1 MQVIPD
7 VGTTYVRT
15 TPKAPNRKRALEY
28 LAASGAVPISI
39 IERDGVCSIH
49 AGGKIAGTIAAGS
62 PPRWLACLHDAG
74 LSRFE
79 PTPLQALA
87 GAEKRRTAK

>member
-1 MQVIPD
+1 MYARLSDLDRPYGD
-7 VGTTYVRT
+7 PR
-15 TPKAPNRKRALEY
+15 AARESAELLKRL
-28 LAASGAVPISI
+28 L
-39 IERDGVCSIH
+39 
-49 AGGKIAGTIAAGS
+49 
-62 PPRWLACLHDAG
+62 DAG

>member
-1 MQVIPD
+1 MLASEPWEEVAQFASYCVQGRLLGLQPWQNPD
-7 VGTTYVRT
+7 LDRPYGDPR
-15 TPKAPNRKRALEY
+15 AARESAELLKRL
-28 LAASGAVPISI
+28 L
-39 IERDGVCSIH
+39 
-49 AGGKIAGTIAAGS
+49 
-62 PPRWLACLHDAG
+62 DAG